1 MYIDIHTHILPNVD
15 DGAKSM
21 NEALEILRTLKRR
34 GIEAVALTPHFYP
47 HSENSIHD
55 YKARIDERF
64 CEIKKELSPD
74 IPELFLGSEVFTFDG
89 ISGMEEVKNLCIG
102 NSNHAIIELPYSKIT
117 SKTVEDI
124 ISLNLKFGIVPILAH
139 IERYSRFDNFREVL
153 ALISDGY
160 AKGQV
165 NADSLLHFKT
175 RRDALGLIHGGFVH
189 FIASDTHSLKLMPDI
204 KEALNVVRRKLGPGY
219 VEHIEESY
227 DILYSKIKNG

>member
-21 NEALEILRTLKRR
+21 QESLDILRTLKRR
-34 GIEAVALTPHFYP
+34 GVDAVALTPHFYP
-47 HSENSIHD
+47 HSEDSIRD

-64 CEIKKELSPD
+64 CEIKKELSSD

-89 ISGMEEVKNLCIG
+89 ISGMEEIKGLCIG
-102 NSNHAIIELPYSKIT
+102 NSNYAIVELSYSKIT
-117 SKTVEDI
+117 SKTVEDV

-139 IERYSRFDNFREVL
+139 IERYVDFDNFKEMIS
-153 ALISDGY
+153 LIVDGY
-160 AKGQV
+160 ALGQV

-175 RRDALGLIHGGFVH
+175 RKDTLGLIYNGFVN

-204 KEALNVVRRKLGPGY
+204 KEALNVVRRKLGQGY
-219 VEHIEESY
+219 VQKIEDSF
-227 DILYSKIKNG
+227 DMLYSKIKNG